1 MPVKRKL
8 GETAAP
14 RPPRA
19 KSLTIRDFLALVDD
33 GIRDRLGRD
42 YSSFETRQ
50 RFAYVQYWSGEPFQ
64 DGGRR
69 AGQSGWMH
77 YEIWV
82 QRKTQRLEIGL
93 HFEGDRER
101 SYAAAALLADNISA
115 VIDAIG
121 PGYELEEWTPSWT
134 RLHRSFSAPSLT
146 PDLAAEAADHA
157 AQLIEGMEPLIA
169 SLGLRADR

>member
-8 GETAAP
+8 GEAAAP
-14 RPPRA
+14 RPTRV

-33 GIRDRLGRD
+33 GVRDALGRD
-42 YSSFETRQ
+42 YASFESRQ
-50 RFAYVQYWSGEPFQ
+50 RFGYVQYWRGDPFQ
-64 DGGRR
+64 GGGRR
-69 AGQSGWMH
+69 AAQSGWMH

-101 SYAAAALLADNISA
+101 SYAAAALLADHMPA

-121 PGYELEEWTPSWT
+121 PDYELEEWTPSWT
-134 RLHRSFSAPSLT
+134 RLHRSFAAPSLT
-146 PDLAAEAADHA
+146 PDLAAEAAEHA
-157 AQLIEGMEPLIA
+157 AALIEGMEPIITKLE
-169 SLGLRADR
+169 LRADR

>member
-1 MPVKRKL
+1 MLVKRKL
-8 GETAAP
+8 GEAAAP
-14 RPPRA
+14 RTPRV
-19 KSLTIRDFLALVDD
+19 KSLIIRDFLALVDE
-33 GIRDRLGRD
+33 GMRERLGRE
-42 YSSFETRQ
+42 YSRFETRQ
-50 RFAYVQYWSGEPFQ
+50 RFGYVQYWRGERFE

-69 AGQSGWMH
+69 AAQSGWMH

-101 SYAAAALLADNISA
+101 SYAAAALLADNMAA

-121 PGYELEEWTPSWT
+121 PEYELEEWTPSWT
-134 RLHRSFSAPSLT
+134 RLHRSFAALSLT

-157 AQLIEGMEPLIA
+157 AQLIGGMEPLISA
-169 SLGLRADR
+169 LKLRADG